1 MPTAQDLFFQNN
13 KPLAVQDSLI
23 SDTTL
28 SSGVDS
34 YNLQDLREDKEF
46 NETSERFL
54 NSLGEGETVDEL
66 FDYFRGADWN
76 LADATKQFAS
86 TRSFTDQQK
95 QDYVYLRKKYSNA
108 DVGGP
113 GEWAKTIAKT
123 GVELITDPTLIA
135 SALFIP
141 WSGGTS
147 AVARAASG
155 KAMQKAL
162 QGYLGKEM
170 GKSVAKKTSKIVAKL
185 PGQKLAKPL
194 SGKAKA
200 AVLMTE
206 GAAFGGSFN
215 YVTQG
220 IEVETD
226 QKEEID
232 LSKTAVAAGLSATMV
247 GGVLGTGKLIGK
259 VPSFHNSLINRR
271 LEKIEMDPNYKGD
284 ILEKTADTINKALF
298 FVQKP
303 TSAFIN
309 KMARSPVL
317 NDLIN
322 SFRHDASKRII
333 AGDVGDQ
340 PVLGE
345 SVNEEI
351 VRLTGS
357 KLNRVKEALAPLM
370 PEESTRKKVLLPF
383 SKRKFRKSIKK
394 EIGRA
399 HV

>member
-34 YNLQDLREDKEF
+34 YDLQDLREDKEF

-113 GEWAKTIAKT
+113 GEWAKTMAKT

-147 AVARAASG
+147 AVARAA
-155 KAMQKAL
+155 A
-162 QGYLGKEM
+162 
-170 GKSVAKKTSKIVAKL
+170 
-185 PGQKLAKPL
+185 
-194 SGKAKA
+194 
-200 AVLMTE
+200 
-206 GAAFGGSFN
+206 
-215 YVTQG
+215 
-220 IEVETD
+220 
-226 QKEEID
+226 
-232 LSKTAVAAGLSATMV
+232 
-247 GGVLGTGKLIGK
+247 
-259 VPSFHNSLINRR
+259 
-271 LEKIEMDPNYKGD
+271 LEK
-284 ILEKTADTINKALF
+284 
-298 FVQKP
+298 
-303 TSAFIN
+303 
-309 KMARSPVL
+309 RW
-317 NDLIN
+317 
-322 SFRHDASKRII
+322 
-333 AGDVGDQ
+333 
-340 PVLGE
+340 
-345 SVNEEI
+345 VNLLLKKQ
-351 VRLTGS
+351 VRL
-357 KLNRVKEALAPLM
+357 LQNFPVKNLQNL
-370 PEESTRKKVLLPF
+370 
-383 SKRKFRKSIKK
+383 
-394 EIGRA
+394 
-399 HV
+399 

>member
-1 MPTAQDLFFQNN
+1 MPTVQDLFLQNN
-13 KPLAVQDSLI
+13 KPLAVQDSLVPA
-23 SDTTL
+23 TTL
-28 SSGVDS
+28 SSGVAS
-34 YNLQDLREDKEF
+34 YDLQDLREDKEF

-54 NSLGEGETVDEL
+54 KSLGEGETVDEL
-66 FDYFRGADWN
+66 FNYFRGADWN

-86 TRSFTDQQK
+86 TRSFTEEQK

-123 GVELITDPTLIA
+123 GVELVTDPTLIA

-147 AVARAASG
+147 VVARAAAG
-155 KAMQKAL
+155 KGMQKAL

-185 PGQKLAKPL
+185 PGQKLAAPL

-200 AVLMTE
+200 TVLMTE
-206 GAAFGGSFN
+206 GAVFGGSFN

-220 IEVETD
+220 IEVETE

-232 LSKTAVAAGLSATMV
+232 LSQTAVAAGLSATMV

-284 ILEKTADTINKALF
+284 ILEKTADVVNKALF

-303 TSAFIN
+303 TSY
-309 KMARSPVL
+309 K
-317 NDLIN
+317 
-322 SFRHDASKRII
+322 
-333 AGDVGDQ
+333 
-340 PVLGE
+340 
-345 SVNEEI
+345 
-351 VRLTGS
+351 
-357 KLNRVKEALAPLM
+357 
-370 PEESTRKKVLLPF
+370 
-383 SKRKFRKSIKK
+383 
-394 EIGRA
+394 
-399 HV
+399 